1 MSVPTA
7 PGSGASSPYRWVVL
21 AVGAL
26 GAGAFAALRMGLPA
40 LSPALR
46 DAYDLTLGQVGLV
59 LSAVAVG
66 VMITLVPWGVLTDR
80 VGERPVLAVGLAG
93 TAAALTGAAL
103 ATSLTGLLAGLLAAG
118 MLGASATG
126 ASGRAVMGWFGR
138 RERGLALGIR
148 QMALP
153 LGGAAASVTLPW
165 AAGLGGVRAALLGL
179 AGLSLTAALA
189 ALVWMRD
196 APPPP
201 LGVPPVTGPAPTRD
215 PRMWRL
221 GAASALLVVGQSALL
236 GFVVLFLH
244 DERGLTA
251 GLAAAALA
259 GLQLGGA
266 VARLAAGRR
275 SDLEGARIPLL
286 RRIAAA
292 DAVLLGR
299 HRPVRRRP
307 RGAALSGA
315 RRGRGDRD
323 VLERPR
329 LHGGGRDRRTPARW
343 HRRQP
348 PEHDRGGGRGARAR
362 RLRCARGGDELDA
375 RVRGL
380 RDRSAPRLGRPAPA
394 DGRGVGARARAR
406 AAPRRRRRGRDGRA
420 LSGEPCG
427 PDERPP

>member
-1 MSVPTA
+1 VSVARDKRVPTA
-7 PGSGASSPYRWVVL
+7 PGSGATAPYRWVVL

-46 DAYDLTLGQVGLV
+46 DAYGLTLPQVGLV

-66 VMITLVPWGVLTDR
+66 VMLTLVPWGMLADR
-80 VGERPVLAVGLAG
+80 VGERPVLAAGMAG
-93 TAAALTGAAL
+93 TAVALTGAAL
-103 ATSLTGLLAGLLAAG
+103 ATSLAGLLAGLLAAG

-138 RERGLALGIR
+138 GERGLALGIR

-153 LGGAAASVTLPW
+153 LGGAAASVALPW
-165 AAGLGGVRAALLGL
+165 AAGVGGVRAALLGL

-189 ALVWMRD
+189 ALAWMRD

-201 LGVPPVTGPAPTRD
+201 LGVPPITGPAPTRD

-244 DERGLTA
+244 DERGLTV

-266 VARLAAGRR
+266 VARLAVGRR

-292 DAVLLGR
+292 DAVLLGATALLAAGPGLLLY
-299 HRPVRRRP
+299 PVLAVAGVTAMCWNGLAFTAAAEIAGRRRAGTAVSLQNTIVSVG
-307 RGAALSGA
+307 GALAPAAFGALVAATSWTLGFA
-315 RRGRGDRD
+315 VCAAAP
-323 VLERPR
+323 VLAWVV
-329 LHGGGRDRRTPARW
+329 LHPLMG
-343 HRRQP
+343 
-348 PEHDRGGGRGARAR
+348 EESARAR
-362 RLRCARGGDELDA
+362 ERERRL
-375 RVRGL
+375 
-380 RDRSAPRLGRPAPA
+380 
-394 DGRGVGARARAR
+394 AR
-406 AAPRRRRRGRDGRA
+406 AAAGATAAR
-420 LSGEPCG
+420 
-427 PDERPP
+427 